1 MKCVWMGKILDRV
14 ANKEMRL
21 SHEDIWGK
29 CEEARVNG
37 AGMKGLEVNTI
48 GDEGRG
54 VKGSQ
59 IV

>member
-1 MKCVWMGKILDRV
+1 MWMGKILDRV
-14 ANKEMRL
+14 ANKEIRL